1 MKVSQHPDRATTAAQ
16 EARRPLQEFL
26 KPSKLRSSYS
36 TMESRRSQLEQLA
49 RKSQL
54 LRDETLRE
62 AGISS
67 TVISQAVK
75 AELLIRLSRG
85 VYHHPETE
93 LDENLSLSEVA
104 ARVPHAIISLLSAL
118 QFHQI
123 GTQQPHAVWILL
135 KQNAVTPRIDYP
147 PIEVVRSKVAAA
159 FSEGVVAHTLNG
171 IPTRITNPARTVVDC
186 FRYRSRVGLD
196 VCLEALKD
204 ILGKGVKPTEVMEYA
219 KAQRISSVIRPYL
232 DALV

>member
-1 MKVSQHPDRATTAAQ
+1 MKNQ
-16 EARRPLQEFL
+16 
-26 KPSKLRSSYS
+26 
-36 TMESRRSQLEQLA
+36 RSQLQGLVQGS
-49 RKSQL
+49 RL
-54 LRDETLRE
+54 IRDEQLRE

-75 AELLIRLSRG
+75 AGEIIRLSRG
-85 VYHHPETE
+85 IYHHPDAE

-104 ARVPHAIISLLSAL
+104 ARVPHAVITLLSAL

-147 PIEVVRSKVAAA
+147 AIEVVRSKVNDA
-159 FSEGVVAHTLNG
+159 FSDGVVAHILNG
-171 IPTRITNPARTVVDC
+171 ISTKITEPARTVVDC
-186 FRYRSRVGLD
+186 FKYRNRVGLD
-196 VCLEALKD
+196 VCLEALKE
-204 ILGKGVKPTEVMEYA
+204 ILKRGVKPTQIMNYA
-219 KAQRISSVIRPYL
+219 KMQRVTSVVRPYL

>member
-1 MKVSQHPDRATTAAQ
+1 
-16 EARRPLQEFL
+16 
-26 KPSKLRSSYS
+26 
-36 TMESRRSQLEQLA
+36 MESRRSQLEQLA

-75 AELLIRLSRG
+75 AGELIRLSRG
-85 VYHHPETE
+85 VYHHPATE

-135 KQNAVTPRIDYP
+135 KQNAVTPRIEYP
-147 PIEVVRSKVAAA
+147 PIEVVRSKVASA
-159 FSEGVVAHTLNG
+159 FSEGVVRHPLND
-171 IPTRITNPARTVVDC
+171 IPTLITDPARTVVDC
-186 FRYRSRVGLD
+186 FKYRNRVGLD

-204 ILGKGVKPTEVMEYA
+204 ILSKGVKPTEIMDYA
-219 KAQRISSVIRPYL
+219 KSQRVTSVIRPYL

>member
-1 MKVSQHPDRATTAAQ
+1 MKTER
-16 EARRPLQEFL
+16 
-26 KPSKLRSSYS
+26 K
-36 TMESRRSQLEQLA
+36 RSQLEQLA
-49 RKSQL
+49 RQSQL
-54 LRDETLRE
+54 LREETLRE

-75 AELLIRLSRG
+75 AGELIRLSRG

-123 GTQQPHAVWILL
+123 DTQQPHAIWILL
-135 KQNAVTPRIDYP
+135 KQNAATPRIDYP
-147 PIEVVRSKVAAA
+147 PIEVVRSKVDSA
-159 FSEGVVAHTLNG
+159 FSEGVVSHILND
-171 IPTRITNPARTVVDC
+171 IPTLITDPARTVVDC
-186 FRYRSRVGLD
+186 FKYRSRVGLD

-204 ILGKGVKPTEVMEYA
+204 ILSKGVKPTEIMDYA
-219 KAQRISSVIRPYL
+219 KAQRVSSVIRPYL

>member
-1 MKVSQHPDRATTAAQ
+1 
-16 EARRPLQEFL
+16 
-26 KPSKLRSSYS
+26 
-36 TMESRRSQLEQLA
+36 MESQRSQLQRLA
-49 RKSQL
+49 VESRL
-54 LRDETLRE
+54 LREERLRE

-75 AELLIRLSRG
+75 AGELIRLSRG
-85 VYHHPETE
+85 VYHHPEAE

-104 ARVPHAIISLLSAL
+104 ARVPQAVITLLSAL

-147 PIEVVRSKVAAA
+147 PLEVVRSSVAASLSA
-159 FSEGVVAHTLNG
+159 GVDIHPLND
-171 IPTRITNPARTVVDC
+171 IPVRMTNPARTVVDC
-186 FRYRSRVGLD
+186 FKYRNRVGLD

-204 ILGKGVKPTEVMEYA
+204 VLQRGLKPVEVMDYA
-219 KAQRISSVIRPYL
+219 KIQRVTSVIRPYL

>member
-1 MKVSQHPDRATTAAQ
+1 MENQRSHLLRL
-16 EARRPLQEFL
+16 AR
-26 KPSKLRSSYS
+26 
-36 TMESRRSQLEQLA
+36 ESR
-49 RKSQL
+49 L
-54 LRDETLRE
+54 LREETLRE

-75 AELLIRLSRG
+75 AGELIRLSRG
-85 VYHHPETE
+85 IYHHPKAE

-104 ARVPHAIISLLSAL
+104 ARIPHAVITLLSAL

-135 KQNAVTPRIDYP
+135 KQNAVTPKMDYP
-147 PIEVVRSKVAAA
+147 PLEVVRSKMASS
-159 FSEGVVAHTLNG
+159 FSRGVVTHLLND
-171 IPTRITNPARTVVDC
+171 IPTQITSPARTIVDC
-186 FRYRSRVGLD
+186 FKYRSRVGLD

-204 ILGKGVKPTEVMEYA
+204 ILNKGVKPTEIMDYA
-219 KAQRISSVIRPYL
+219 KAQRVSSVIRPYL

>member
-1 MKVSQHPDRATTAAQ
+1 
-16 EARRPLQEFL
+16 
-26 KPSKLRSSYS
+26 
-36 TMESRRSQLEQLA
+36 MEIQRSQLEQLA
-49 RKSQL
+49 RESCL
-54 LRDETLRE
+54 LRDQQLRE

-75 AELLIRLSRG
+75 AGELIRLSRG
-85 VYHHPETE
+85 VYHHPEAE
-93 LDENLSLSEVA
+93 LDEHLSLSEVA
-104 ARVPHAIISLLSAL
+104 ARVPHAVITLLSAL

-147 PIEVVRSKVAAA
+147 PLEVVRSKVASA
-159 FSEGVVAHTLNG
+159 FSKGVVSHNIND
-171 IPTRITNPARTVVDC
+171 IPTLITNPARTVADC
-186 FRYRSRVGLD
+186 FKYRSRVGLD

-204 ILGKGVKPTEVMEYA
+204 VLNKGVKPAEIMDYA
-219 KAQRISSVIRPYL
+219 KAQRVSSVIRPYL

>member
-1 MKVSQHPDRATTAAQ
+1 
-16 EARRPLQEFL
+16 
-26 KPSKLRSSYS
+26 
-36 TMESRRSQLEQLA
+36 MESRRSQLEQLA

-75 AELLIRLSRG
+75 AGELVRLSRG

-118 QFHQI
+118 QFHRI

-135 KQNAVTPRIDYP
+135 KQNAVTPRIEYP
-147 PIEVVRSKVAAA
+147 PIEVARSKVASA
-159 FSEGVVAHTLNG
+159 FSEGVVRHTLND
-171 IPTRITNPARTVVDC
+171 IPTLITDPARTVVDC
-186 FRYRSRVGLD
+186 FKYRNRVGLD

-204 ILGKGVKPTEVMEYA
+204 ILSKGVKPTEIMDYA
-219 KAQRISSVIRPYL
+219 KSQRVTSVIRPYL

>member
-1 MKVSQHPDRATTAAQ
+1 MENQRAQLQRLAQ
-16 EARRPLQEFL
+16 G
-26 KPSKLRSSYS
+26 
-36 TMESRRSQLEQLA
+36 
-49 RKSQL
+49 SQL
-54 LRDETLRE
+54 LREENLRK

-75 AELLIRLSRG
+75 AGELIRLSRG
-85 VYHHPETE
+85 IYHDPEAE

-104 ARVPHAIISLLSAL
+104 ARVPHAVIALLSAL

-135 KQNAVTPRIDYP
+135 KQNAVTPKIGYP
-147 PIEVVRSKVAAA
+147 ALQVVRSRVTCS
-159 FSEGVVAHTLNG
+159 FSVGFDTHLLNN
-171 IPTRITNPARTVVDC
+171 IPTQITNPARTVVDC
-186 FRYRSRVGLD
+186 FKYRSRVGLD

-204 ILGKGVKPTEVMEYA
+204 ILKNGVKPTEIMEYA
-219 KAQRISSVIRPYL
+219 KVQRVTSVIRPYL